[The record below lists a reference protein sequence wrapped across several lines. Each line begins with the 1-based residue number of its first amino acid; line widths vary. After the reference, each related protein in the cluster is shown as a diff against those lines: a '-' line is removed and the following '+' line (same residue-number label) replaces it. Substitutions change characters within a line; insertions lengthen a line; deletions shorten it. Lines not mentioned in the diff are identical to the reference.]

1 MRKHLVILAVA
12 LAVTL
17 ATVGFNLLCAWY
29 VSSTMGWG
37 FLETFSAL
45 MASAVFLMTWR
56 SLHKDLKGYF

>member
-1 MRKHLVILAVA
+1 MLV
-12 LAVTL
+12 
-17 ATVGFNLLCAWY
+17 TVGFNLLCAWY